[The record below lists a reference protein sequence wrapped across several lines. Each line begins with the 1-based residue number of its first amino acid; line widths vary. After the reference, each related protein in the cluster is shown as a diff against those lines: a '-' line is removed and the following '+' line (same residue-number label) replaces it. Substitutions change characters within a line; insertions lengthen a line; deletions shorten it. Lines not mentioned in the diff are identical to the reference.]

1 MANTGQMLLVLG
13 SLILFSI
20 LLPSVNSSLL
30 YNDRTL
36 VSTHA
41 ELAAMS
47 IAQKIINEANR
58 KVFDEICLTSRP
70 TSATLMTT
78 PAHLGPDTGE
88 SYPNFDDVDDFKNLS
103 IADSLT
109 MASVRFSIS
118 ATVTY
123 VDPGNPTV
131 DVAYQTYIK
140 RLRVSVTGPY
150 LVNPASNTPV
160 QITMEQLYAYY

>member
-30 YNDRTL
+30 YNDRIL
-36 VSTHA
+36 VSTRA

-47 IAQKIINEANR
+47 LAQRIINEANN
-58 KVFDEICLTSRP
+58 KVYDEVCLVSHP
-70 TSATLMTT
+70 ASATLMTA
-78 PAHLGPDTGE
+78 PAHLGPETGE
-88 SYPNFDDVDDFKNLS
+88 SYPNFDDVDDFKDFTFT
-103 IADSLT
+103 DSLT
-109 MASVRFSIS
+109 MESVQFNVT
-118 ATVTY
+118 ATVSY
-123 VDPGNPTV
+123 VNPNHPSV
-131 DVAYQTYIK
+131 DVGYQTYIK

-150 LVNPASNTPV
+150 LINPASNTPV